1 MVHGCAP
8 GDPERS
14 LCVQPQCPGLDR
26 RVHGHRRT
34 PIPPA
39 RGRARLRQLP
49 GRPYVAHD
57 DQSRR
62 AALSSKLDAWRCP
75 PMAIDPPGGFASMPP
90 QMLWPPCG
98 LKVIRTGRMS
108 MSRRSLKRTLLAAT
122 LLTGMTTLGLAQA
135 IVNLTP
141 RNATVQNYK
150 PVTDA
155 MLLNPDPAD
164 WLMWRR
170 TYNGWGYSPL
180 DQINKNNVKDL
191 KVAWTWSLTP
201 GATETTPIVHDGVLY
216 IFNYADKVQA
226 LNAAT
231 GDLIWQYTRSL
242 PTKLLTEGGQ
252 ALGKRNMAIY
262 QDKLFVATSDAHIV
276 ALDAAT
282 GKVIWDHAHA
292 SGDWTK
298 GWRYSGGP
306 IIAHGKLIQGM
317 TGCGNAEPGGCF
329 ITGHDV
335 NTREELWRVLTIAH
349 PGDPNESTWNGVPL
363 ESRWGASAWISGA
376 YDPDLNTIYM
386 GTGQPYPWIA
396 EMRGTLP
403 KKDGFQNN
411 ALYSDSTLAIDP
423 DTGKLKWHYQHL
435 ENDTW
440 DLDYVYER
448 ILVDLTIN
456 GETRKAVVTTGK
468 LGIIEAIDRVNGQ
481 WLWAKE
487 TVPQNVVEGIDAKTG
502 AKKISVAA
510 VPHIGQTTVNCPA
523 DPGSRGWPATAYS
536 PKTQLLYLPL
546 NEFCSKTTPVPLD
559 PGQAYT
565 GGGRAIFDRTQVPNS
580 DGNIGRVDAVKIS
593 DGSKVWSHRQR
604 APETSAMLPTGGG
617 IVFTGALDRY
627 IRAFDDTT
635 GQMLWETRTNNA
647 INGFPIT
654 FMANG
659 KQYVAVATGN
669 GSSQMRSLNTLTP
682 EIGIPDGG
690 SVLWVFALPDK

>member
-1 MVHGCAP
+1 MRCSNK
-8 GDPERS
+8 EF
-14 LCVQPQCPGLDR
+14 LWM
-26 RVHGHRRT
+26 T
-34 PIPPA
+34 
-39 RGRARLRQLP
+39 
-49 GRPYVAHD
+49 
-57 DQSRR
+57 
-62 AALSSKLDAWRCP
+62 ALL
-75 PMAIDPPGGFASMPP
+75 
-90 QMLWPPCG
+90 CG
-98 LKVIRTGRMS
+98 LA
-108 MSRRSLKRTLLAAT
+108 LA
-122 LLTGMTTLGLAQA
+122 GSAQA
-135 IVNLTP
+135 PTTAPTKTLRPVSNF
-141 RNATVQNYK
+141 V
-150 PVTDA
+150 PVTDQMMRA
-155 MLLNPDPAD
+155 PRPQD
-164 WLMWRR
+164 WLIHRGN
-170 TYNGWGYSPL
+170 YQAWGYSPL
-180 DQINKNNVKDL
+180 DQINKSNVKDL

-226 LNAAT
+226 INAAT
-231 GDLIWQYTRSL
+231 GDLIWQYTRAL
-242 PTKLLTEGGQ
+242 PQKLVTEGGQ

-282 GKVIWDHAHA
+282 GKVVWDHAHA

-306 IIAHGKLIQGM
+306 VIAHGKLIQGM

-335 NTREELWRVLTIAH
+335 NTGDELWRFWTIAH
-349 PGDPNESTWNGVPL
+349 PGDPNENTWNGVPL
-363 ESRWGASAWISGA
+363 ESRWGASAWISGS
-376 YDPDLNTIYM
+376 YDPELNTIYM

-403 KKDGFQNN
+403 KKDGFQNS

-423 DTGKLKWHYQHL
+423 DTGKLKWYYQHL

-448 ILVDLTIN
+448 ILVDVPVN

-468 LGIIEAIDRVNGQ
+468 LGIIEALDRVNGQ

-487 TVPQNVVEGIDAKTG
+487 TVPQNVVESIDVKTG
-502 AKKISVAA
+502 AKKISVSA
-510 VPHIGQTTVNCPA
+510 VPHIGQTTINCPA

-536 PKTQLLYLPL
+536 PKTQMLYLPL
-546 NEFCSKTTPVPLD
+546 NEFCSKTTPTPLD

-617 IVFTGALDRY
+617 VVFTGALDRY
-627 IRAFDDTT
+627 FRAFDDTT
-635 GQMLWETRTNNA
+635 GQLLWEARTNNA